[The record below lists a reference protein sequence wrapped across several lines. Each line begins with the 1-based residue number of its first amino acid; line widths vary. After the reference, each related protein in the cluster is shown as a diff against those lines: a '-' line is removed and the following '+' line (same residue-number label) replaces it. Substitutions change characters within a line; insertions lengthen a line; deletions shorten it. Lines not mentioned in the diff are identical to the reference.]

1 MMLCTFSFVYAIR
14 QETCLLRFFLVKK
27 EKKYG
32 SSSANCSS
40 KLSNLI
46 VLASSL
52 GGVPVL
58 SLPILKSYF
67 LSCSLKPVDGFSSNL
82 PAGVLSSP
90 ICIKPFKKV
99 PVVSINLE
107 HKTFLPA

>member
-1 MMLCTFSFVYAIR
+1 
-14 QETCLLRFFLVKK
+14 LLRIFLVKK

-32 SSSANCSS
+32 SSSACCSS
-40 KLSNLI
+40 KFSKFI

-52 GGVPVL
+52 GGVPVFN
-58 SLPILKSYF
+58 LPILKSYF
-67 LSCSLKPVDGFSSNL
+67 SSCSLKPVEGFSLNL

-99 PVVSINLE
+99 PVVRIIFDALISYLIVLKIRLC
-107 HKTFLPA
+107 HYF